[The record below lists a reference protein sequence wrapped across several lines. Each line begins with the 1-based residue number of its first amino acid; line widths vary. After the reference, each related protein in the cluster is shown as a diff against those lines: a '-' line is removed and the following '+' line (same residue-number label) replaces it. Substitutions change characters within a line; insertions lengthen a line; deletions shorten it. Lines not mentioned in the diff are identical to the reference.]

1 MAFETNILPIPL
13 DGTGTEIPALNVT
26 DAFSSYMLTG
36 AAIAIGN
43 YAIVPTGSPQIG
55 TTYVFENKSV
65 LDITTNG
72 VTFALFGVSITQDQ
86 LLKYW
91 VATCVYNGSSWDV
104 NLSLSLTGS
113 SIISSSNI
121 GTGTIVNSNIANN
134 TIDIST
140 KAVNL
145 SVTTAKIDNLAVTT
159 GKIDNLAVTDAKV
172 NDVDGSK
179 LAAASVDN
187 SKLSTMA
194 DQTIKGNISGG
205 AAVPSDIPITTVI
218 NGATWSL
225 TGNSGTTA
233 GTNFVGTTDAQDLV
247 FKANNVEAGRIS
259 LSLGNTSLGST
270 SLDSNI
276 TGTYN
281 TAVGY
286 KSLTTNTIGQANNG
300 VGHQTLELNLN
311 GSSNNAFGNTALG
324 SVTSGSSNIGIGNG
338 TGKGL
343 TSGTALTTGSDN
355 TLIGDSADVNS
366 AAAKNR
372 IALGSGAIADTDYQ
386 FALADNVTEFKFR
399 GNSFTLPSADGSAK
413 STLQTD
419 GAGVLSFG
427 LVLDA
432 STYTP
437 ALTNVTNVN
446 ASTAYACQYTR
457 VGNVVTVSGKVNID
471 TTAAAATAT
480 ELGMSLPVASNFTT
494 EEQCAGTAASE
505 VASTAPV
512 RILADAVN
520 NRASFQFPAGTTSND
535 SYSFIFTYQ
544 II

>member
-72 VTFALFGVSITQDQ
+72 VTFSLFGVSITQDQ

-194 DQTIKGNISGG
+194 DQTIKGKI
-205 AAVPSDIPITTVI
+205 
-218 NGATWSL
+218 
-225 TGNSGTTA
+225 
-233 GTNFVGTTDAQDLV
+233 
-247 FKANNVEAGRIS
+247 GR
-259 LSLGNTSLGST
+259 
-270 SLDSNI
+270 
-276 TGTYN
+276 
-281 TAVGY
+281 AHV
-286 KSLTTNTIGQANNG
+286 
-300 VGHQTLELNLN
+300 
-311 GSSNNAFGNTALG
+311 
-324 SVTSGSSNIGIGNG
+324 
-338 TGKGL
+338 
-343 TSGTALTTGSDN
+343 
-355 TLIGDSADVNS
+355 
-366 AAAKNR
+366 
-372 IALGSGAIADTDYQ
+372 
-386 FALADNVTEFKFR
+386 
-399 GNSFTLPSADGSAK
+399 
-413 STLQTD
+413 
-419 GAGVLSFG
+419 
-427 LVLDA
+427 
-432 STYTP
+432 
-437 ALTNVTNVN
+437 
-446 ASTAYACQYTR
+446 
-457 VGNVVTVSGKVNID
+457 
-471 TTAAAATAT
+471 
-480 ELGMSLPVASNFTT
+480 
-494 EEQCAGTAASE
+494 
-505 VASTAPV
+505 
-512 RILADAVN
+512 
-520 NRASFQFPAGTTSND
+520 
-535 SYSFIFTYQ
+535 
-544 II
+544 